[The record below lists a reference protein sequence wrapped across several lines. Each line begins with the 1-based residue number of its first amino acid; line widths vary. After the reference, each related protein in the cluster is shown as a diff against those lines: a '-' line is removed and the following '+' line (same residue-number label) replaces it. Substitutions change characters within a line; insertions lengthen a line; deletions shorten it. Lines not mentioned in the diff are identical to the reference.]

1 MKGVPMSTTQPARTP
16 FYRRWWF
23 IALAVAVV
31 AGGILNAL
39 GMGNQDS
46 AAPASTPRPAATTK
60 ASAPPKPAGRDA
72 AAIAADVDA
81 KVKTELGVTRYT
93 EACGKVNWACAISE
107 IGPGNVAGNVNV
119 MVQEKLTKDEAERI
133 ALNVLNF
140 TVQHVPDVEWVI
152 VHDSTGGVQ
161 GQKQRSDSALA

>member
-1 MKGVPMSTTQPARTP
+1 MASLKTKPPI
-16 FYRRWWF
+16 YRRWWF
-23 IALAVAVV
+23 IALVVAMV
-31 AGGILNAL
+31 AGGIINAL
-39 GMGNQDS
+39 GGNSQDA
-46 AAPASTPRPAATTK
+46 AAPASTPKPAAS
-60 ASAPPKPAGRDA
+60 SAATEPAKPAARDA

-81 KVKTELGVTRYT
+81 KVKEGLQVTRYT

-119 MVQEKLTKDEAERI
+119 MVQEKLTKAEAEQI

-140 TVQHVPDVEWVI
+140 TVQQVPDVEWVI

-161 GQKQRSDSALA
+161 GQRQRSDSALA